1 MSDLLIDAGNTRIK
15 WGLSE
20 ASGRIVARGALPTAE
35 AAMLGNTLRQTGA
48 VIERA
53 IFVSVASDEVNQT
66 LAQTV
71 GELAGDRWSRFAS
84 TPQVADLRNDYAQPA
99 QLGADRLA
107 AALGAWR
114 RVQKDCLVV
123 NCGTATTIDRV
134 ERLATGPASGALQ
147 SFHGHAQQ
155 TPDGG
160 SLRSPHGGSLRSQK
174 KSANATAGP
183 SARFAGGVIL
193 PGLSLMK
200 SALRRNTARLPEA
213 AGRVVAVP
221 DNTDDAIETGCLL
234 AQVGA
239 VEAMWRQFADPVPV
253 LLAGGAAG
261 QLCNALQARGMSV
274 TEAPELVLEGLA
286 VAILQRFS

>member
-1 MSDLLIDAGNTRIK
+1 MPDLLIDAGNTRIK
-15 WGLSE
+15 WGLSD
-20 ASGRIVARGALPTAE
+20 ASGRIVGRGALPTSE
-35 AAMLGNTLRQTGA
+35 AAALENTLRQTGA
-48 VIERA
+48 AIARA
-53 IFVSVASDEVNQT
+53 IFVSVADDAVNQT
-66 LAQTV
+66 LAKSLSR
-71 GELAGDRWSRFAS
+71 LAGEHWSRFVSA
-84 TPQVADLRNDYAQPA
+84 PQVAELRNDYAQPA

-114 RVQKDCLVV
+114 RVQRDCLVV
-123 NCGTATTIDRV
+123 NCGTATTIDLV
-134 ERLATGPASGALQ
+134 ERLAPASAALPSQ
-147 SFHGHAQQ
+147 GEGQQ
-155 TPDGG
+155 LPDGD
-160 SLRSPHGGSLRSQK
+160 SLRSQNN
-174 KSANATAGP
+174 SAAAP
-183 SARFAGGVIL
+183 PARFAGGVIL

-239 VEAMWRQFADPVPV
+239 VEAMWRQFPGPLPV

-261 QLCNALQARGMSV
+261 HLRSALQTRGMSV
-274 TEAPELVLEGLA
+274 IEAPELVLEGLA